1 MPPIVFGLD
10 ETDFRGAAGFVGAR
24 TVWKLSQ
31 GEESCTLPLISQR
44 GHAVMPRQSSEPDD
58 AKIAANLRR
67 AIELTEL
74 GLDLRR
80 SVIQQHE
87 PHGAWQQNHS

>member
-1 MPPIVFGLD
+1 
-10 ETDFRGAAGFVGAR
+10 
-24 TVWKLSQ
+24 
-31 GEESCTLPLISQR
+31 
-44 GHAVMPRQSSEPDD
+44 MPRQSSEPDD